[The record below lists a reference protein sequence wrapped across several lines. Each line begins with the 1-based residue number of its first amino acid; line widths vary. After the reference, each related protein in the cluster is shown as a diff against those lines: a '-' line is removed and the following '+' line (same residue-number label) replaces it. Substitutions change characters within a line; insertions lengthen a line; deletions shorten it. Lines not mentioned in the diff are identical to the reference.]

1 MIDITLKPFG
11 VVFDT
16 LIACM
21 LRYSFRKTFLDL
33 VFLIYSPLC
42 FDIFSVLFRL
52 FQTCKGGRFTG
63 VLQSVALVLREFSAP
78 ANALQDYRKDH
89 GTDDVHMLFRHCTK
103 LQSAK
108 CLHARLIVSQA
119 IQNVCV
125 SAKLVNLYC
134 YLGSLALARHAFDN
148 IHNRDVYAWNAMVS
162 GYVRSGSSSEAIK
175 CFSLFMMTSGLQPD
189 YRTFP
194 SVLKA
199 CRSLLDGMKIHCSA
213 LKYGFVWDVFVA
225 ASLVHLY
232 CRYGPVANARRL
244 FDEMPVRD
252 MGSWNA
258 MISGYCQSGNSEEA
272 LALSKEL
279 KHMDAV
285 TIVSLLAAC
294 TEAGD
299 FVRGVLIHLYSI
311 KHGLDSE
318 LFVSNK
324 LIDMY
329 AESGNLKSCQRVFDE
344 MTVRDLITWNSMIK
358 AYEVNEQPLRALRL
372 FEEMQ
377 FHRVQPDCLTLIS
390 LASTL
395 AQLGDVRGGRSVQGF
410 TLRKGWL
417 LEDVT
422 VGNTVVDMYAK
433 LGLVD
438 SARAVFDWL
447 PSKDV
452 ISCNTIISGYAQNG
466 FATEA
471 IEMYNEMEEEEGG
484 EITPNQGTWV
494 SVLPACSQSGA
505 LRQGMKIHG
514 RLLKNGLCSD
524 VFIGTSLADMYGKCG
539 RLEDALSLFYQIPRV
554 SSVPWNTLIAC
565 HGLHGHGEKAMTLF
579 REMLDEGVKPD
590 HITFVTLL
598 SACSHSGL
606 VDDGRWLFELMQR
619 EYNIAPS
626 LKHYGCM
633 VDLFGRAGQLETA
646 FNFIKALPVQPDA
659 SIWGALL
666 GACRVHGDVDLGKV
680 ASEHL
685 FEVEPEHVGYHV
697 LLSNMYASAGKW
709 EGVDEIRGKGLRKTP
724 GWSSMEVNNKVEVFY
739 TGNQTHPM
747 YEEIYKELRLLHEK
761 MKMIGYV
768 PDHRFVLQDV
778 EDDEK
783 EHILMSHSERLAI
796 AFALVTTPPKTRIQI
811 FKNLRVCS
819 DCHSVTKFMSR
830 ITEREIVVRDSNRF
844 HHFKDGVCSCGD
856 YW

>member
-1 MIDITLKPFG
+1 MENDVVWNKKKRTRTLFTLCRRFPLSARFSSGGLSSLSLPFSSVPAQGTELCVPYKLLHCYKNEMIDLYRALLL
-11 VVFDT
+11 VCESSQVFDT

-21 LRYSFRKTFLDL
+21 L
-33 VFLIYSPLC
+33 
-42 FDIFSVLFRL
+42 RL
-52 FQTCKGGRFTG
+52 FQTCKGGRFTRN
-63 VLQSVALVLREFSAP
+63 LQSVALVLREFSAP
-78 ANALQDYRKDH
+78 ANALQDYRKDR
-89 GTDDVHMLFRHCTK
+89 GTDDVHMLFRQCTK
-103 LQSAK
+103 LHSAK

-134 YLGSLALARHAFDN
+134 YLGSLALARHAFDSIQN
-148 IHNRDVYAWNAMVS
+148 KDVYAWNAMVS
-162 GYVRSGSSSEAIK
+162 GYVRLGSSSEAIK

-258 MISGYCQSGNSEEA
+258 MISGYCQSGNAEEA

-279 KHMDAV
+279 KVMDAV

-318 LFVSNK
+318 LYVSNK

-329 AESGNLKSCQRVFDE
+329 AESGNLKGCQKVFDE
-344 MTVRDLITWNSMIK
+344 MVVRDLITWNSMIK

-377 FHRVQPDCLTLIS
+377 FNRIQPDCLTLIS

-410 TLRKGWL
+410 TLRKGWI

-438 SARAVFDWL
+438 SARAVFDYL
-447 PSKDV
+447 SNKDV
-452 ISCNTIISGYAQNG
+452 ISWNTIISGYAQNG

-484 EITPNQGTWV
+484 EINPNQGTWV

-554 SSVPWNTLIAC
+554 NSVPWNTLIAC
-565 HGLHGHGEKAMTLF
+565 HGLHGHGEKAMMLF

-606 VDDGRWLFELMQR
+606 
-619 EYNIAPS
+619 
-626 LKHYGCM
+626 
-633 VDLFGRAGQLETA
+633 
-646 FNFIKALPVQPDA
+646 
-659 SIWGALL
+659 
-666 GACRVHGDVDLGKV
+666 
-680 ASEHL
+680 
-685 FEVEPEHVGYHV
+685 
-697 LLSNMYASAGKW
+697 
-709 EGVDEIRGKGLRKTP
+709 
-724 GWSSMEVNNKVEVFY
+724 
-739 TGNQTHPM
+739 
-747 YEEIYKELRLLHEK
+747 ELRSLHEK
-761 MKMIGYV
+761 VKMIGYV

-830 ITEREIVVRDSNRF
+830 ITEREIVSILNLVLVALDLLELVLAVIQYKTSPYEARRRKACYASSY
-844 HHFKDGVCSCGD
+844 GVELR
-856 YW
+856 YMV

>member
-1 MIDITLKPFG
+1 
-11 VVFDT
+11 
-16 LIACM
+16 M
-21 LRYSFRKTFLDL
+21 L
-33 VFLIYSPLC
+33 
-42 FDIFSVLFRL
+42 RL
-52 FQTCKGGRFTG
+52 FQTCKGGRLTG
-63 VLQSVALVLREFSAP
+63 VFALVLREFSAP
-78 ANALQDYRKDH
+78 ANALQDSRKDH
-89 GTDDVHMLFRHCTK
+89 GTDDVHILFKHYTK
-103 LQSAK
+103 LHSAK

-119 IQNVCV
+119 IQNVCI

-148 IHNRDVYAWNAMVS
+148 IHNRYVYAWNVMIS
-162 GYVRSGSSSEAIK
+162 GYVRLGSSSEAIK
-175 CFSLFMMTSGLQPD
+175 CFSLFMTTSGLQPD

-194 SVLKA
+194 SDLKA
-199 CRSLLDGMKIHCSA
+199 CRSLLDGIKIHSSA
-213 LKYGFVWDVFVA
+213 LKFGFVWDVFVA

-258 MISGYCQSGNSEEA
+258 MISGYCQSGNAEEA

-285 TIVSLLAAC
+285 TIVSLLVAC

-324 LIDMY
+324 LIEMY
-329 AESGNLKSCQRVFDE
+329 AESGNVKSCQKVFDE
-344 MTVRDLITWNSMIK
+344 MTVRDLINWNSMIK
-358 AYEVNEQPLRALRL
+358 SYEVNEQPLKALRL
-372 FEEMQ
+372 FEEM
-377 FHRVQPDCLTLIS
+377 RIQPDCLTLIS

-410 TLRKGWL
+410 VLRKGWI

-438 SARAVFDWL
+438 SARRVFDWL
-447 PSKDV
+447 PNKDV
-452 ISCNTIISGYAQNG
+452 ISWNTIISGYAQNV

-471 IEMYNEMEEEEGG
+471 IEMYNEMKEGG
-484 EITPNQGTWV
+484 EMTHNQGTWV
-494 SVLPACSQSGA
+494 SVLHACSQSGA
-505 LRQGMKIHG
+505 LRQGIKIHG

-539 RLEDALSLFYQIPRV
+539 RLEDALSLFYQIPRDT
-554 SSVPWNTLIAC
+554 SVPWNTLIAC
-565 HGLHGHGEKAMTLF
+565 HGLHGHWEKAMKLF

-606 VDDGRWLFELMQR
+606 VDEGRWLFELMQR
-619 EYNIAPS
+619 DYNIAPS

-646 FNFIKALPVQPDA
+646 FNFIKAMPVQPDA

-697 LLSNMYASAGKW
+697 LLSNMYASAGRW
-709 EGVDEIRGKGLRKTP
+709 EGVDEIHGKGLRKTL
-724 GWSSMEVNNKVEVFY
+724 GWSSMEVNNRVKVFY

-747 YEEIYKELRLLHEK
+747 CEEIYKELRLLHEK

-768 PDHRFVLQDV
+768 PDCRFVLQDV

-796 AFALVTTPPKTRIQI
+796 AFALITTPKKKRIQI

-819 DCHSVTKFMSR
+819 DCHSVTKFISR

-844 HHFKDGVCSCGD
+844 HHFKDGVALVVITD
-856 YW
+856 D

>member
-1 MIDITLKPFG
+1 M
-11 VVFDT
+11 
-16 LIACM
+16 
-21 LRYSFRKTFLDL
+21 SF
-33 VFLIYSPLC
+33 C
-42 FDIFSVLFRL
+42 FDFLLFRL
-52 FQTCKGGRFTG
+52 IPTCKGRRFTG
-63 VLQSVALVLREFSAP
+63 FLQSVGQVLREFSAP
-78 ANALQDYRKDH
+78 SNALQDSWKD
-89 GTDDVHMLFRHCTK
+89 GKYGKEIDDVHMLFRYCTK
-103 LQSAK
+103 LQLAK
-108 CLHARLIVSQA
+108 CLHARLVVSQE
-119 IQNVCV
+119 IQNVCI

-134 YLGSLALARHAFDN
+134 YLGNVEMARHAFDH
-148 IHNRDVYAWNAMVS
+148 IRNRDVYAWNAMVS
-162 GYVRSGSSSEAIK
+162 GYVRVGNSSEAIR
-175 CFSLFMMTSGLQPD
+175 CFSLFMLSSGLRPD

-199 CRSLLDGMKIHCSA
+199 CRYMLDGMKIHCLA
-213 LKYGFVWDVFVA
+213 LKFGFVWDVFVA
-225 ASLVHLY
+225 ASLIHLY

-244 FDEMPVRD
+244 FDEMPFRD

-258 MISGYCQSGNSEEA
+258 MLSGYCQSGNAKEA
-272 LALSKEL
+272 LTLSNEL
-279 KHMDAV
+279 KVMDAV
-285 TIVSLLAAC
+285 TIVSLLSAC

-299 FVRGVLIHLYSI
+299 FNRGVMIHLYSI

-329 AESGNLKSCQRVFDE
+329 AESGNLRGCQKVFDR
-344 MTVRDLITWNSMIK
+344 MIVRDLISWNSIVK
-358 AYEVNEQPLRALRL
+358 AYELNEQPLRALWLFQEMRL
-372 FEEMQ
+372 N
-377 FHRVQPDCLTLIS
+377 RIQPDCLTLIS
-390 LASTL
+390 LASIL
-395 AQLGDVRGGRSVQGF
+395 AQLGDIRAGKSVQGF
-410 TLRKGWL
+410 TLRKGWF
-417 LEDVT
+417 LEDIT
-422 VGNTVVDMYAK
+422 VGNAVVDMYAK

-447 PSKDV
+447 PNKDV
-452 ISCNTIISGYAQNG
+452 ISWNTIISGYAQNG
-466 FATEA
+466 FASEA
-471 IEMYNEMEEEEGG
+471 IEMYNMMEEEGG
-484 EITPNQGTWV
+484 EITANQGTWV
-494 SVLPACSQSGA
+494 SVLPACSQAGA

-514 RLLKNGLCSD
+514 RLLKNGLCLD

-539 RLEDALSLFYQIPRV
+539 RLDDALSLFYQIPRV
-554 SSVPWNTLIAC
+554 NSVPWNTLIAC
-565 HGLHGHGEKAMTLF
+565 HGFHGHGEKAMMLF
-579 REMLDEGVKPD
+579 REMLDGGVKPD

-606 VDDGRWLFELMQR
+606 VDEGKWCFEMMQAD
-619 EYNIAPS
+619 YGIAPS

-646 FNFIKALPVQPDA
+646 YNFIKNMPLQPDA

-666 GACRVHGDVDLGKV
+666 GACRVHGNVDLGKV

-709 EGVDEIRGKGLRKTP
+709 EGVDEIRSIARGKGLRKTP

-747 YEEIYKELRLLHEK
+747 YEEIYRELTTLHSK

-768 PDHRFVLQDV
+768 PDNRFVLQDV

-783 EHILMSHSERLAI
+783 EHILMSHSERMAI
-796 AFALVTTPPKTRIQI
+796 AFGLITTPPKTTIQI
-811 FKNLRVCS
+811 FKNLRVCG
-819 DCHSVTKFMSR
+819 DCHSVTKFISK
-830 ITEREIVVRDSNRF
+830 ITEREIIVRDSNRF
-844 HHFKDGVCSCGD
+844 HHFKNGVCSCGD